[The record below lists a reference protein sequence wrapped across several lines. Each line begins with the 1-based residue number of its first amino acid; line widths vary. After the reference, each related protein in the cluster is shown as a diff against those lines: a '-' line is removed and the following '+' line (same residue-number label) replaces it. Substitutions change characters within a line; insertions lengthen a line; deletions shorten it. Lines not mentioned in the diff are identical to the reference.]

1 MLLETDASSRRCR
14 GPEATSAHVF
24 RRNGDSRVSAAQ
36 AVGAASDPPPI
47 VGLGAQ
53 LTFLAF
59 LFIMLVVPWLMARA
73 PTDQATESSP
83 SRSFFT
89 SARERH
95 LWLWTVAVM
104 VAIYATLSPAQELAA
119 ALRERNLLR
128 LSTGSALFVLGVGLV
143 LYWVRT
149 RPGRL
154 EIGAGLGVFAVY
166 MTTLI
171 RLPVPE
177 ARSHLFEYSLVA
189 MLVYQALL
197 ERRSHGRAVPA
208 PAFAAVVATALL
220 GWVDEGIQGL
230 LPNRVYDIVD
240 VGFNALAGLMAVVAT
255 LFMAWARKLDLFRR
269 LRRS

>member
-1 MLLETDASSRRCR
+1 M
-14 GPEATSAHVF
+14 
-24 RRNGDSRVSAAQ
+24 SAAQ
-36 AVGAASDPPPI
+36 TVGAASDTPPI
-47 VGLGAQ
+47 VGPGAQ
-53 LTFLAF
+53 LIFLAF
-59 LFIMLVVPWLMARA
+59 LFVMLVVPWLMARA
-73 PTDQATESSP
+73 PSRRPDGMTDPATESSP
-83 SRSFFT
+83 SRSFF
-89 SARERH
+89 SSPRERR
-95 LWLWTVAVM
+95 LWLWTLAVM
-104 VAIYATLSPAQELAA
+104 VAIYATLSPAQEVAE

-128 LSTGSALFVLGVGLV
+128 LSTGSALFVLGVGLA
-143 LYWVRT
+143 LYWLRT

-197 ERRSHGRAVPA
+197 ERRGHGRAVPA
-208 PAFAAVVATALL
+208 PAFVAVVSTALL

-240 VGFNALAGLMAVVAT
+240 VGFNALAGLMAIVAT
-255 LFMAWARKLDLFRR
+255 LFMAWARRLDLFRR
-269 LRRS
+269 LTRT